1 MYIIRVYI
9 SVCKLFIA
17 CFTHITTDPSQEN
30 QIKRKNLEV
39 AQWSCSYK
47 KFKRFSRVGYG

>member
-1 MYIIRVYI
+1 VYI
-9 SVCKLFIA
+9 SVCKLFVA

-30 QIKRKNLEV
+30 LIKRKNLEV
-39 AQWSCSYK
+39 VQWSCSYK